1 MRKVNVFG
9 QKQSQ
14 VRPFYVLIF
23 IFVLLVPAYLVMN
36 YFQESRL
43 ETLEDEASSLQADI
57 NRYIRLSNQ
66 EEEIIITEGMVDGG
80 FAYYR
85 FDYYIQEE
93 IITLIESSN
102 LVYESDDSIT
112 ITDVET
118 PPISVDVPE
127 DIQVKKIDII
137 FTINSESNYI
147 NFLTTLLED
156 DQLYYID
163 SVNIISLETGEFRVT
178 TSIYGFYQ
186 TNQ

>member
-23 IFVLLVPAYLVMN
+23 IFILLVPAYLVMN

-43 ETLEDEASSLQADI
+43 ETLEDEASSIQADI

-66 EEEIIITEGMVDGG
+66 EEEIIITEGMVDSG

-93 IITLIESSN
+93 IITLIESNN
-102 LVYESDDSIT
+102 LIYESDDSIS
-112 ITDVET
+112 ITNVET
-118 PPISVDVPE
+118 PPISINVPD
-127 DIQVKKIDII
+127 DIQIKKIDIL
-137 FTINSESNYI
+137 FTITSESNYI
-147 NFLTTLLED
+147 SFLKTLLED
-156 DQLYYID
+156 NQLYYID

-186 TNQ
+186 TSQ